1 MHTLTVIV
9 PVYNVEKYIH
19 QCVDSLLAQDYPAM
33 EILLIDDGSPDGC
46 PQICDDYAK
55 KDSRIRVIHQKN
67 QGVAETRN
75 IGVRE
80 AKGEYIGFLDS
91 DDYILEGAFSR
102 LMACFENDE
111 EIDLAVY
118 DYCTFYNGA
127 DDKRTVHHQEIDTTR
142 LVSEVRD
149 DYLVDLYPSFMS
161 NKIYRKTLFEGIT
174 VPKGILYED
183 LYVMAPI
190 IAKARKIVYIPEAF
204 LCYRLHDSS
213 FTMTAKIKKKWGM
226 YLAWRERE
234 RVCKAYGCTA
244 PLPYVRMRAEKA
256 AISLK
261 TIDAAAQYLSPEESA
276 DLDVYIA
283 SIEKDTSRLSL
294 KYKGELWMLRH
305 FSQKL
310 CAFAGQMSIW
320 GEAYKQRKWKK

>member
-55 KDSRIRVIHQKN
+55 KDSRVRVIHQKN
-67 QGVAETRN
+67 QGIAETRN
-75 IGVRE
+75 VGVRE
-80 AKGEYIGFLDS
+80 ARGEYIGFVDS
-91 DDYILEGAFSR
+91 DDYILPGMFSS
-102 LMACFENDE
+102 MMECVEKDSDT
-111 EIDLAVY
+111 DLVVC
-118 DYCTFYNGA
+118 DYNTFY
-127 DDKRTVHHQEIDTTR
+127 DDNYDQQTTHHQEINTNR
-142 LVSEVRD
+142 PVEIIRD
-149 DYLVDLYPSFMS
+149 EFLVDRYPSFMWD
-161 NKIYRKTLFEGIT
+161 KIYRKTLFDGIT
-174 VPKGILYED
+174 IPKGIPYED
-183 LYVMAPI
+183 LYVLAPI
-190 IAKARKIVYIPEAF
+190 IAKAKKVVHIPEAF
-204 LCYRLHDSS
+204 LCYRLHGSS
-213 FTMTAKIKKKWGM
+213 FSMTAKIKKKWGM

-261 TIDAAAQYLSPEESA
+261 IIDLAAHYLSPEESA
-276 DLDVYIA
+276 DLDAYIA

-294 KYKGELWMLRH
+294 KHKGELWMLRH
-305 FSQKL
+305 FPQSL
-310 CAFAGQMSIW
+310 CALAGQMSIW
-320 GEAYKQRKWKK
+320 VEKRKQRKWKK